1 MTRFVHLHSHSEYS
15 LLDGIIKHSDLIALL
30 PTLGMDTYAITDHG
44 NLYGALE
51 FYKAFK
57 AAGLKPIIGCEMYV
71 APRRMTDTDHTVD
84 KSPYHLVLLCKDRTG
99 YANLIKLVSYAH
111 KNGFFYKPR
120 IDFECLSDHKD
131 GLIAMTACLSGV
143 IAKRVLNDGPEAA
156 DAEVGRYVELLGPEN
171 FYLEMQD
178 HGLPDETKVRSY
190 MTDAAKRLGVQ
201 MVATNDAHYLRHED
215 AQAHQTALEIATA
228 YRKGRDREA
237 FTFPNDQ
244 FYIRS
249 YDEMAARF
257 SDVPEALANTVKIA
271 DACNLDLEMDKVYF
285 PAFEIPK
292 EYKNDADCLRKLT
305 YAGAEKRFGVP
316 LPEHVT
322 KRLDYELTVICKMGF
337 ATYFLIVWDFI
348 KYAREHDIPVGPGRG
363 SGAGSLVAYCL
374 EITDIDPI
382 AFDLIFERFLNPE
395 RISLPDFDIDFCF
408 ERRDEVIKYVQERYG
423 ADSVAQIITFSRLK
437 AKAIIKAVGRV
448 KGMEFAYVNRVTDH
462 IWGINATI
470 DGTLASSQEF
480 RRMVEE
486 DPEVADLIAESRK
499 LEGVAGYASV
509 HAAGVVISNGPL
521 ENYVPVQRASGTDL
535 LVTQYAMDTVGYTGL
550 VKMDFLGLRTLTAI
564 REAVNFIR
572 QFEGVDIDIRNIPQD
587 DPKTF
592 ALFQSGDMF
601 GVFQFERPVIRKIMM
616 RSLPESIED
625 LTALNALNRP
635 GPLQNNA
642 HEPYIQN
649 RRSKQPIKYMLP
661 QLEPILKNTYG
672 VMLYQE
678 QVLRIAHEIAGY
690 TLGEADLLRRAMG
703 KKDKALMRKQK
714 EKFLSHA
721 VKRGVEKKVAA
732 DLFDEMDKFSGY
744 GFSKNHSAPYSLIA
758 YQTAYLK
765 VHYPEYFMAALINSY
780 FGNSDKVA
788 ECIAECQRMGIRI
801 VPPDV
806 NRSVFRFIP
815 HEGEIV
821 FGLGGIKGVGEKAV
835 SAIVEERGAQGPFNG
850 LPDFA
855 NRLDSRSVTRACLE
869 ALIKAGA
876 FEAFETDRLALIASL
891 DHLAAKRSNVNQ
903 IALFSPEETGE
914 LDMMGQEVKL
924 TFTVEEKAR
933 MEHDVLGLY
942 LTANP
947 FDEAEVLR
955 DESLLHLRDIA
966 ENEELATKKHA
977 EVGGVLTGI
986 TFRTTRAGKRYAQAT
1001 LNDSLHKCRV
1011 IFWPETLRKFEK
1023 IIAED
1028 NEVVVFGSFETGGR
1042 DEADDVLD
1050 EGGIDWNNLTMLA
1063 EKVMQ
1068 YRRTKP
1074 SLKEAP
1080 DAQASETST
1089 RDAATSDA
1097 ESARA
1102 APVRIEFTDA
1112 FSPEDFAALKAE
1124 LTKIKGASPVVLMV
1138 PQPSGSRLAVELGER
1153 YLVDA
1158 EKAASLSKVLPVK
1171 VARA

>member
-1 MTRFVHLHSHSEYS
+1 MSRFVHLHTHSEYS
-15 LLDGIIKHSDLIALL
+15 LLDGIIKHSDLIERLRALN
-30 PTLGMDTYAITDHG
+30 MDAVAITDHG

-51 FYKAFK
+51 FYRAFK
-57 AAGLKPIIGCEMYV
+57 DAGIKPIIGCEMYV
-71 APRRMTDTDHTVD
+71 APRRMTDTDPAFD
-84 KSPYHLVLLCKDRTG
+84 KSPYHLVLLCKDRAG

-111 KNGFFYKPR
+111 KYGVYYKPR
-120 IDFECLSDHKD
+120 IDFECLADHKD

-143 IAKRVLNDGPEAA
+143 IAKRVLQQGKEAA
-156 DAEVGRYVELLGPEN
+156 DAEVKRYIDLFGPEN

-178 HGLPDETKVRSY
+178 HGLPDEVKVRSY

-228 YRKGRDREA
+228 YHKGRDGEA

-244 FYIRS
+244 FYLRS
-249 YDEMAARF
+249 YEEMAARF
-257 SDVPEALANTVKIA
+257 SDIPEALANTAKIA
-271 DACNLDLEMDKVYF
+271 DACNLELELDKVYF
-285 PAFEIPK
+285 PKFDIPK
-292 EYKNDADCLRKLT
+292 EYKNDSDCLRKLT
-305 YAGAEKRFGVP
+305 RTGAEKRFGSPVP
-316 LPEHVT
+316 QHVA
-322 KRLDYELTVICKMGF
+322 KRLDHELSVIIKMGF

-408 ERRDEVIKYVQERYG
+408 ERRDEVIKYVQEKYG

-448 KGMEFAYVNRVTDH
+448 KGMEFAYVNRVTDQ

-470 DGTLASSQEF
+470 EGTLATSPEL
-480 RRMVEE
+480 RKMVQE
-486 DPEVADLIAESRK
+486 DPEVADLIEESRK

-509 HAAGVVISNGPL
+509 HAAGVVISDGPL
-521 ENYVPVQRASGTDL
+521 ENYVPVQRAAGTDL

-564 REAVNFIR
+564 SEAVNFIR
-572 QFEGVDIDIRNIPQD
+572 RYEGVDIDIRNIPQD
-587 DPKTF
+587 DPETF
-592 ALFQSGDMF
+592 ALFQRGDMF

-649 RRSKQPIKYMLP
+649 RRTKQNITYTLP

-672 VMLYQE
+672 VILYQE
-678 QVLRIAHEIAGY
+678 QVLRIANEVAGY
-690 TLGEADLLRRAMG
+690 SLGEADQLRRAMG

-714 EKFLSHA
+714 EKFVSRA
-721 VKRGVEKKVAA
+721 VKRGVEKAKAA

-765 VHYPEYFMAALINSY
+765 VHYPEHYLAAHINSY
-780 FGNSDKVA
+780 FGNSEKVA
-788 ECIAECQRMGIRI
+788 QCIAECQNMGIEI
-801 VPPDV
+801 IPPDV
-806 NRSVFRFIP
+806 NKSVFRFIP
-815 HEGEIV
+815 QSGAIV

-835 SAIVEERGAQGPFNG
+835 AAIVDERNQRGPFTG
-850 LPDFA
+850 LADFA
-855 NRLDSRSVTRACLE
+855 TRLDSRSVTRACLE

-876 FEAFETDRLALIASL
+876 FDAFDRDRLALIASL
-891 DHLAAKRSNVNQ
+891 DQIAAKRTNVNQ
-903 IALFSPEETGE
+903 IALFSAEETGE

-947 FDEAEVLR
+947 YDEAEVLR
-955 DESLLHLRDIA
+955 DASLLHLRDIA
-966 ENEELATKKHA
+966 ENEDLATKKRA
-977 EVGGVLTGI
+977 EVGGVLSDI
-986 TFRTTRAGKRYAQAT
+986 TYRTTRAGKRYAQAT
-1001 LNDSLHKCRV
+1001 LNDYIHKCRV
-1011 IFWPETLRKFEK
+1011 ILWPETLRKFERLVV
-1023 IIAED
+1023 EGG
-1028 NEVVVFGSFETGGR
+1028 EVVLLGAFESGGR
-1042 DEADDVLD
+1042 DDIEESLEDGGLD
-1050 EGGIDWNNLTMLA
+1050 WDHLTLLV

-1068 YRRTKP
+1068 YRRTTPAPKGTKAVP
-1074 SLKEAP
+1074 KEQP
-1080 DAQASETST
+1080 
-1089 RDAATSDA
+1089 AAAAA
-1097 ESARA
+1097 EPVS
-1102 APVRIEFTDA
+1102 PVRIEFIGA
-1112 FSPEDFAALKAE
+1112 FTRQDFAALKAE
-1124 LTKIKGASPVVLMV
+1124 LVKMRGASPVILMV
-1138 PQPSGSRLAVELGER
+1138 PKPSGAPVAIELGDN
-1153 YLVDA
+1153 YCVDA
-1158 EKAASLSKVLPVK
+1158 AKASALSKVLPVR